1 MIEKRSWSEFRKAG
15 LLWLINSILHI
26 FGWSI
31 VFELS
36 DESGPFND
44 DAEPAAVY
52 PARVKYRGFSEK
64 YNGEGYKKVSRY
76 LCKNIEELVK
86 EAENE

>member
-15 LLWLINSILHI
+15 LLWLVNSMLQI

-36 DESGPFND
+36 DESGAFND

-52 PARVKYRGFSEK
+52 PARVKHRGFSVK
-64 YNGEGYKKVSRY
+64 NNGEGYKKITEH
-76 LCKNIEELVK
+76 LHENIEELLK
-86 EAENE
+86 EIKN